1 VNCGLTE
8 AVIQKIRAVLTR
20 YPQVDQAILYGS
32 RATGLY
38 RHGSDIDLTLLGGDD
53 LTLSV
58 LSRIMDDLDKL
69 LLPYTFDLSI
79 FHHLADAEL
88 IGQIRRL
95 GVTFYD
101 RVLSEVAKGS

>member
-1 VNCGLTE
+1 MNFGLTE
-8 AVIQKIRAVLTR
+8 AVIRKICAVLAR

-38 RHGSDIDLTLLGGDD
+38 RHGSDIDLTLLGGED

-58 LSRIMDDLDKL
+58 LSWIMDDLDEL

-95 GVTFYD
+95 GATIYD
-101 RVLSEVAKGS
+101 RALSEVATDS